1 MAKTKTKFNPADYK
15 EQQKKKLNVGYVP
28 GFHYDI
34 VYEEVEG
41 HGFETVRENA
51 LVEDVIRYLDNKQTK
66 YIGALVPNH
75 DCLCIVCNSLAFK
88 FLGSRR
94 YGRMSQCM
102 ITIFT
107 IFSTTN
113 ITLITSQST

>member
-41 HGFETVRENA
+41 HGFETVIENA

-66 YIGALVPNH
+66 YIGALVN
-75 DCLCIVCNSLAFK
+75 IIEFK
-88 FLGSRR
+88 I
-94 YGRMSQCM
+94 M
-102 ITIFT
+102 ICPPLRPSVLYI
-107 IFSTTN
+107 SA
-113 ITLITSQST
+113 